1 MSAAKNSQNSFLDSF
16 WYLHR
21 WMGAATH
28 ISQIDW
34 KSKNYSH
41 MAFKYSPEST
51 RISSV
56 KCINKRLDHLFC
68 ETVSIIQK
76 QDVWDGG
83 SSSSAKNTSVIM
95 LFQRFKQSK
104 LVQCMSH
111 SKSSVSWTEALSL
124 HHEYLWEVGNNRN
137 KENKELKHSE
147 EAAS

>member
-51 RISSV
+51 RISLV

-95 LFQRFKQSK
+95 LFQWFKQSK

-111 SKSSVSWTEALSL
+111 SKK
-124 HHEYLWEVGNNRN
+124 
-137 KENKELKHSE
+137 KENLPCLGQNHCPFIMNTYERWVITETKKTRN
-147 EAAS
+147 